1 MCKEPGSR
9 ATISH
14 VSPTSTG
21 GAGTQDQQFE
31 EAVAEFG
38 PALARL
44 ACAYEADFHRR
55 QDLLQEIHLALW
67 RSFATFDGRCSLRT
81 WVYRVAHNI
90 ATAQV
95 FRRRGRNP
103 AAFLTLEDV
112 ETRAA
117 AANIEE
123 TTDRERALER
133 LLALVHQL
141 APIDRQI
148 MTAYLEDLKADEIA
162 EITGLSVSNV
172 WTRIHRIKNLL
183 KQQFNRGASHVR

>member
-1 MCKEPGSR
+1 MR
-9 ATISH
+9 
-14 VSPTSTG
+14 PTSIQ
-21 GAGTQDQQFE
+21 GAETQDQLFE
-31 EAVAEFG
+31 RAVAEFG
-38 PALARL
+38 PAIARL

-55 QDLLQEIHLALW
+55 QDLLQEIHIGLW
-67 RSFATFDGRCSLRT
+67 RSCATFDGRCSLRT

-103 AAFLTLEDV
+103 TAFLTLEDV
-112 ETRAA
+112 ETSAA
-117 AANIEE
+117 AVNMEE
-123 TTDRERALER
+123 TADRDRALER

-141 APIDRQI
+141 APLDRQI
-148 MTAYLEDLKADEIA
+148 MSAYLEDLKADEIA

-183 KQQFNRGASHVR
+183 KQRFTRGASHVR

>member
-1 MCKEPGSR
+1 MCACKEPGSR

-14 VSPTSTG
+14 VSPTSTRR
-21 GAGTQDQQFE
+21 AGTQDQQFE
-31 EAVAEFG
+31 QAVAEFG

-55 QDLLQEIHLALW
+55 QDLLQEIHIALW

-103 AAFLTLEDV
+103 TAFLTLEDV

-133 LLALVHQL
+133 LLALTPVGV
-141 APIDRQI
+141 A
-148 MTAYLEDLKADEIA
+148 IA
-162 EITGLSVSNV
+162 EDPQCRVVRANAAK
-172 WTRIHRIKNLL
+172 HRELGKSPD
-183 KQQFNRGASHVR
+183 A